1 LHWEALRRNDR
12 PYYFSAVLVGPDG
25 RALPGVVWQPLATRY
40 PTTCWSPGQS
50 VIDRI
55 ELPLGNEPPPGEW
68 WLSLSAFGMAGE
80 QPTAN
85 LPVTLPGGAR
95 DTQVG
100 LGPLRVDAP

>member
-1 LHWEALRRNDR
+1 
-12 PYYFSAVLVGPDG
+12 
-25 RALPGVVWQPLATRY
+25 
-40 PTTCWSPGQS
+40 